1 MMRGDDLIR
10 EVHGT
15 DQGTRFIKFLKSQQ
29 RFLDCPVDTLKA
41 AVKVEDASPIHE
53 VAIIL
58 AIAVVEVDC
67 AKTTLP
73 LRNRTSTIDRYFI
86 LCKTVENYKLLSTG
100 VLLINASNLIDTFCY
115 QHTFTFN
122 LIEF

>member
-1 MMRGDDLIR
+1 MVVDQGTMVDAVEVGGEVESEEAKADHEMMRGDDLIR

-15 DQGTRFIKFLKSQQ
+15 DQDR
-29 RFLDCPVDTLKA
+29 PVDTLKA

-73 LRNRTSTIDRYFI
+73 LRNRTSTIDRHH
-86 LCKTVENYKLLSTG
+86 TVTR
-100 VLLINASNLIDTFCY
+100 
-115 QHTFTFN
+115 
-122 LIEF
+122 